1 MAGLSPFEIM
11 RAVYDQ
17 NNSDALIHFRH
28 FIVKTVRTLSN
39 RSDDFCESATRR
51 SRRVQKSRPLLPG
64 LKLRISPII
73 SIRHAASPGQGK
85 LDGNQSYQRQKSH
98 RNSRQ
103 NDDSSQR
110 NVRHLYTQMRKSLC
124 VKMLPRLSGG
134 CAHSPGEPPPNN

>member
-51 SRRVQKSRPLLPG
+51 SRRVQKSRPLLPR
-64 LKLRISPII
+64 LKLRISPTIP
-73 SIRHAASPGQGK
+73 IRHGASPAKQ
-85 LDGNQSYQRQKSH
+85 Y
-98 RNSRQ
+98 SRGAKGIRAKKIIEIAAKIRIAL
-103 NDDSSQR
+103 NE
-110 NVRHLYTQMRKSLC
+110 M
-124 VKMLPRLSGG
+124 
-134 CAHSPGEPPPNN
+134 